1 MVNMDYVV
9 FEPYFK
15 IRQKFQSL
23 NLNLGKF
30 VFEFERLS
38 KQVIKPI
45 TYRKSAYRL
54 NRLHYLII

>member
-1 MVNMDYVV
+1 MMDVDYAV

-15 IRQKFQSL
+15 IRQKFHSFYFK
-23 NLNLGKF
+23 LGKF

-45 TYRKSAYRL
+45 T
-54 NRLHYLII
+54 